1 MLWRRALLMWLA
13 LFLLPRKSI
22 GVIAVFLGLISF
34 SCFGQPAFF
43 AVASTPYDRQM
54 NRVQPVLNSG
64 SAPQY
69 GATSSSLGIYQW
81 MAELRAM
88 PYRYSG
94 IWETP
99 AEVSLEQ
106 AADCK
111 GKAVALYAQMR
122 RSGARSVRIVIGK
135 RHIYDSATHAWLEWQ
150 TSQGTYTLDPTFN
163 EVPIKTA
170 ELDPMTYV
178 PFYAFDGE
186 HKYRATHI
194 GFGAP
199 ASRVAT
205 GYGNRSFVPAATN
218 SFVQP
223 GLTGVG
229 SQQFFRAN
237 LYNTTTTH
245 YSPPNPQPA
254 RSNVQPS
261 AVQRPRQFGTTSTAP
276 SVSYAVRSTPT
287 LNQNVATARIKYSTT
302 SSRSRRRHAR
312 NSTHHGRRVVRTQ
325 IRHAE
330 PRT

>member
-1 MLWRRALLMWLA
+1 MWLA
-13 LFLLPRKSI
+13 PFLLLRKSI

-43 AVASTPYDRQM
+43 AVSTTPYDRQM

-64 SAPQY
+64 GAPQY
-69 GATSSSLGIYQW
+69 GATSSSLAVYQW

-94 IWETP
+94 IWQTP

-150 TSQGTYTLDPTFN
+150 TSEGIYTLDPTFN

-205 GYGNRSFVPAATN
+205 GYGNRSYVPAATN
-218 SFVQP
+218 SFAQP

-245 YSPPNPQPA
+245 HSPANSQPA
-254 RSNVQPS
+254 WPNVQQSTLPVEG
-261 AVQRPRQFGTTSTAP
+261 ARQFGTTTTAP
-276 SVSYAVRSTPT
+276 SVRYAVRSTPT
-287 LNQNVATARIKYSTT
+287 LSQNVATARIKYSTT
-302 SSRSRRRHAR
+302 TSRSRRRHAR
-312 NSTHHGRRVVRTQ
+312 NSTHHGRRVVRA
-325 IRHAE
+325 R
-330 PRT
+330 PRQPAPQT

>member
-1 MLWRRALLMWLA
+1 MLLA
-13 LFLLPRKSI
+13 QFLLPRKSI
-22 GVIAVFLGLISF
+22 CVIAVFLGLISF

-43 AVASTPYDRQM
+43 PVASTPYDRQM

-64 SAPQY
+64 SARQY

-94 IWETP
+94 IWQTP
-99 AEVSLEQ
+99 AEVSSEQ

-111 GKAVALYAQMR
+111 GKSVALYAQMR

-150 TSQGTYTLDPTFN
+150 TSEGTYTLDPTFN

-199 ASRVAT
+199 AARVAT
-205 GYGNRSFVPAATN
+205 GYGNRSYVPAATN

-229 SQQFFRAN
+229 SQQFLRAN
-237 LYNTTTTH
+237 LYSTTTAH
-245 YSPPNPQPA
+245 YSPPKPQPA
-254 RSNVQPS
+254 WSNVQPS
-261 AVQRPRQFGTTSTAP
+261 SVQGPRQFGTTSTAR
-276 SVSYAVRSTPT
+276 SVSYAAHSTPSS
-287 LNQNVATARIKYSTT
+287 QNVATARIKYSTT
-302 SSRSRRRHAR
+302 SRSRRRHVR
-312 NSTHHGRRVVRTQ
+312 NSTHHGRRVVRTRLKQ
-325 IRHAE
+325 
-330 PRT
+330 PTPQT